1 MSAQNPSPI
10 RVLLV
15 DDHRIVLWGL
25 ERLIEGEK
33 PRMEV
38 VGSAT
43 NRSEALSLA
52 DKVSPDVIVLGIDLS
67 DGNGVD
73 AIPGLIAKSK
83 AKVLVLTGLRDQSIH
98 DHAVLAGASGIVEKE
113 DPAETILKA
122 IEKVYAGQL
131 WLNRITTGRIF
142 VELSRKSPAK
152 DVDPERRKI
161 LTLTPRE
168 RKIIAVMATNVGA
181 KAKAIGEKL
190 HISESTL
197 RNHLTSIHG
206 KLEVANRLEL
216 FVYASKHGLNKPDF

>member
-1 MSAQNPSPI
+1 MSPQNPTPI

-15 DDHRIVLWGL
+15 DDHRIVLWAL
-25 ERLIEGEK
+25 EKLIGSEK

-43 NRSEALSLA
+43 SCAEALKLA
-52 DKVSPDVIVLGIDLS
+52 DKVSPDVIVLDMDLG

-73 AIPGLIAKSK
+73 AIRGLIAKSK
-83 AKVLVLTGLRDQSIH
+83 AKVLVLTGSRDQSVH
-98 DHAVLAGASGIVEKE
+98 DGAVLAGASGIVERE

-122 IEKVYAGQL
+122 IEKIYAGQL

-142 VELSRKSPAK
+142 VELSRKSATK
-152 DVDPERRKI
+152 EVDPERRKI
-161 LTLTPRE
+161 STLTSRE
-168 RKIIAVMATNVGA
+168 RRIIAVMASNAGA
-181 KAKAIGEKL
+181 NARAIAEML

-206 KLEVANRLEL
+206 KLEVSSRLEL
-216 FVYASKHGLNKPDF
+216 FVYANKHGLNKPDG